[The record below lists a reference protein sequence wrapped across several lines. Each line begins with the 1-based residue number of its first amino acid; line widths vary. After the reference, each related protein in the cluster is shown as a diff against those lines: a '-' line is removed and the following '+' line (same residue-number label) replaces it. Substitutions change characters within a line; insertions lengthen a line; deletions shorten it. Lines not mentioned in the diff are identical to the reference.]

1 MISRIDA
8 SETSRDLTG
17 KALLRS
23 QFMVFLLRLA
33 LPSHYIQCFAFRTAE
48 IPAPLAPLF
57 HRHRSGTAHH
67 QFGRQLDFLH
77 RGARICNLRQQQA
90 RQRTRT

>member
-23 QFMVFLLRLA
+23 RFMGLLLELA
-33 LPSHYIQCFAFRTAE
+33 LPSHYIQCFAFRAAE
-48 IPAPLAPLF
+48 MPAALAPLVP
-57 HRHRSGTAHH
+57 A
-67 QFGRQLDFLH
+67 LEL
-77 RGARICNLRQQQA
+77 
-90 RQRTRT
+90 